1 MEQSRRAALRTVAAG
16 GMFAALA
23 TVGLVSPAR
32 ASARH
37 PAAFD
42 ATSLEDALRALGV
55 DVPTHSD
62 HIEIDAP
69 EVAEDGAVVRV
80 AVRSALPG
88 ADWIAILIDHNPN
101 PLAAMFSLAPGTV
114 AAVETRVK
122 MAQHSAL
129 TVLVRVDGRFHM
141 ASRVVQVTV
150 GGCG

>member
-1 MEQSRRAALRTVAAG
+1 MQVSSAPKNVTAIALSSRTRG
-16 GMFAALA
+16 
-23 TVGLVSPAR
+23 
-32 ASARH
+32 
-37 PAAFD
+37 
-42 ATSLEDALRALGV
+42 
-55 DVPTHSD
+55 
-62 HIEIDAP
+62 
-69 EVAEDGAVVRV
+69 DGRRV

-88 ADWIAILIDHNPN
+88 ADRIAILIDHNPN